1 MYQNTV
7 PKFHGRYLSSNV
19 NITVN
24 NVSVPVGE
32 RFAKFKTS
40 KGRKVTA
47 LGVLFDFTGNDK
59 NTTVQKVENMVNE
72 TWVRWYTAFLCMD
85 RAFTATSVPQ
95 RHQRR
100 AGLLPACWANSRCGY
115 LVR

>member
-32 RFAKFKTS
+32 RFAKLKTA

-47 LGVLFDFTGNDK
+47 LGVLFDFTGNAE
-59 NTTVQKVENMVNE
+59 NTTVQTVADMVKE
-72 TWVRWYTAFLCMD
+72 KWVNPSL
-85 RAFTATSVPQ
+85 S
-95 RHQRR
+95 
-100 AGLLPACWANSRCGY
+100 
-115 LVR
+115 

>member
-1 MYQNTV
+1 MYKNTV

-32 RFAKFKTS
+32 RFAKFKTA

-47 LGVLFDFTGNDK
+47 LGVLFDFTGNDEG
-59 NTTVQKVENMVNE
+59 TFVQKVENMVNE
-72 TWVRWYTAFLCMD
+72 TWVSHTPFIEPAICLTTASL
-85 RAFTATSVPQ
+85 VP
-95 RHQRR
+95 
-100 AGLLPACWANSRCGY
+100 
-115 LVR
+115 